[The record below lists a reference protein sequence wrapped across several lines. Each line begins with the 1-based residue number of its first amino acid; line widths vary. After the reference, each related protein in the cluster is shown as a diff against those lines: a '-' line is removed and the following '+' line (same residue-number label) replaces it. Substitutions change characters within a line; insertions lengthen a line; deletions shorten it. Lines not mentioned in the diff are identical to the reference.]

1 MKIKN
6 WVLIVCLL
14 CFITE
19 VMKAQVYSFEN
30 KKVPKEWSIDGGKL
44 EVSRLKYK
52 EGKQSLKVVWDKNAI
67 VRFTGKESLDA
78 ASRSVNGGITAWIYN
93 KVPVTEYMYFSFAD
107 ESGAE
112 VCRLPFR
119 MDFKGWRCVWA
130 KFREDIGNY
139 NYLLCYD
146 NA

>member
-52 EGKQSLKVVWDKNAI
+52 EGKQSLKVVWDKNTI

-78 ASRSVNGGITAWIYN
+78 ASRSVNVGLQHGYIIRYRSQN
-93 KVPVTEYMYFSFAD
+93 ICIS
-107 ESGAE
+107 
-112 VCRLPFR
+112 RLLMNPEQ
-119 MDFKGWRCVWA
+119 RCV
-130 KFREDIGNY
+130 G
-139 NYLLCYD
+139 YLLEWILKDGVVCGLSSEKIC
-146 NA
+146 

>member
-112 VCRLPFR
+112 VCR
-119 MDFKGWRCVWA
+119 
-130 KFREDIGNY
+130 
-139 NYLLCYD
+139 
-146 NA
+146 